1 MIENEWDR
9 KYAESAERT
18 EKMRIALLEALRK
31 PEFLNSH
38 TIERSVDKI
47 REIDPDFADY
57 LEKLPEASCTIK
69 GTGPREKKEDI
80 EKPFLVEEEPLRLMY
95 ITENADG
102 KKVLVTADFT
112 LNQLLESLGDEQTE
126 EKEQVRLLVKS
137 IKSHDYVHQAE
148 NNEHSTIPRYS
159 AVQNG
164 QRWIEHDLRMAL
176 QLQLTV
182 IAKEKDGHSVKL
194 SGGDLTWS
202 DVGGDWDKKYEQY
215 TEKKE
220 NKVE

>member
-1 MIENEWDR
+1 MSERPQKYIE
-9 KYAESAERT
+9 AEERT
-18 EKMRIALLEALRK
+18 EKTRIAFLEALRK
-31 PEFLNSH
+31 PEFLSAH
-38 TIERSVDKI
+38 TTEHNINTI
-47 REIDPDFADY
+47 RETDPDFADY
-57 LEKLPEASCTIK
+57 LEKLPEASCAIK

-95 ITENADG
+95 VTENTHG
-102 KKVLVTADFT
+102 KKVLVTSDFT

-126 EKEQVRLLVKS
+126 EKEQVELLVKS

-148 NNEHSTIPRYS
+148 NNEHHAIPRYS

-182 IAKEKDGHSVKL
+182 IAKEKDGPSVEL

-202 DVGGDWDKKYEQY
+202 DVGGDWNEKYEKY
-215 TEKKE
+215 TEKK
-220 NKVE
+220 